1 MTVQRA
7 YLDYMRLASWH
18 DASALKLT
26 GSLRRSIPK
35 WRTGY
40 WLQYKGWYGD
50 NAFYGIGEQNQ
61 KRHYVWR
68 LSGSSSSVLFNIS
81 SELNEIYATRLDV
94 QVTIPM
100 PSDYDAFAV
109 YTDQKDL
116 QGRGL
121 TIIESDTGST
131 IYFGARVSDRFA
143 RLYTKSYVKKDP
155 SDKSLDEFLRLEFE
169 FKGRSAR
176 ALYEN
181 MKKSLIGPSGIF
193 QYYLTSFNLMGYII
207 DWFDTGFDGEELRL
221 EIEKNQNNE
230 NKMNWL
236 SSLSNAIAKMGNDH
250 ETGEFTRNLLRN
262 WLESIDKNRKLT

>member
-1 MTVQRA
+1 MTVKRA
-7 YLDYMRLASWH
+7 YLDYLRLASWH

-26 GSLRRSIPK
+26 GSIRRAIPK

-50 NAFYGIGEQNQ
+50 NAFYGIGEQNH

-68 LSGSSSSVLFNIS
+68 LSGSSTSVLYELS
-81 SELNEIYATRLDV
+81 SEINEIYATRLDV
-94 QVTIPM
+94 QVTIPL
-100 PSDYDAFAV
+100 PDDYDAFSV
-109 YTDQKDL
+109 YDDQKVL

-143 RLYTKSYVKKDP
+143 RMYTKEYK
-155 SDKSLDEFLRLEFE
+155 EGRFLRLEFE
-169 FKGRSAR
+169 FKGRTAR
-176 ALYEN
+176 ALYDN

-221 EIEKNQNNE
+221 EIEKNENSE
-230 NKMNWL
+230 NKMSWL
-236 SSLSNAIAKMGNDH
+236 SSLSNAIVKMGNDH

-262 WLESIDKNRKLT
+262 WLEAIDNNSQLT